1 MRREVRA
8 DLCWPSEREV
18 AAEVP
23 IEVAADR
30 ACRVLDSVPFWFHT
44 FALNRG
50 LGLYTPGAARD
61 HGYRLGSIPDS
72 FDGLR
77 VLDVGAFD
85 GFYSFLAEARGATRV
100 LAIDNEQYVHWVR
113 DRWGVE
119 LEGGEGFRAIHGLLG
134 SEVEYRRT
142 DVFALGPMGECFD
155 FIFCFG
161 ILHRVE
167 DPLGLLR
174 VLAGGLAEGG
184 RILIETYG
192 VLGDDGSEDGAARV
206 PVAGAIYPNDRFVYW
221 QFSRSAL
228 ANLATTGGSR
238 FELHATPLVDGHP
251 RIIGVIRSEEQP
263 SPNWGSQRSIG

>member
-1 MRREVRA
+1 MTPEVGA
-8 DLCWPSEREV
+8 DLSWPSEREV

-23 IEVAADR
+23 IEVDANQAR
-30 ACRVLDSVPFWFHT
+30 SVLDSVPFWFHT
-44 FALNRG
+44 FALNRS
-50 LGLYTPGAARD
+50 LGLYTPGEARD
-61 HGYRLGSIPDS
+61 HGYRLASIPDS
-72 FDGLR
+72 FEGLR

-100 LAIDNEQYVHWVR
+100 LAVDNEQYVHWVR

-134 SEVEYRRT
+134 SEVEYRRA
-142 DVFALGPMGECFD
+142 DAFALDGVGERFD

-174 VLAGGLAEGG
+174 VLASRLAEGG

-192 VLGDDGSEDGAARV
+192 VLDDSGSEDGAMHVLA
-206 PVAGAIYPNDRFVYW
+206 PGAIYPNDRFVYW
-221 QFSRSAL
+221 QFSPSAL
-228 ANLATTGGSR
+228 ANLATLTDGSS
-238 FELHATPLVDGHP
+238 FELLATPLVDGHP
-251 RIIGVIRSEEQP
+251 RIIGIISAQEQP
-263 SPNWGSQRSIG
+263 SPN

>member
-1 MRREVRA
+1 MRYEVRT
-8 DLCWPSEREV
+8 DRCWPSEREV

-23 IEVAADR
+23 IEVDADR
-30 ACRVLDSVPFWFHT
+30 ACGVLDSVPFWFHT

-61 HGYRLGSIPDS
+61 HGYRLASIPDS
-72 FDGLR
+72 FAGLR

-85 GFYSFLAEARGATRV
+85 GFYSFLAEARGAKRV

-113 DRWGVE
+113 DRWEVK
-119 LEGGEGFRAIHGLLG
+119 LEGGEGFNAIHGLLG
-134 SEVEYRRT
+134 SEIEYQRT
-142 DVFALGPMGECFD
+142 DASVLDGSAERFD

-174 VLAGGLAEGG
+174 VLAGRLAEGG

-192 VLGDDGSEDGAARV
+192 VRDNGGYTLDPRHVTLATVLKGLPLAYDRDLQQDKP
-206 PVAGAIYPNDRFVYW
+206 PVFDAYD
-221 QFSRSAL
+221 AL
-228 ANLATTGGSR
+228 APALDALEGMVRTLAPFLYFG
-238 FELHATPLVDGHP
+238 FAPH
-251 RIIGVIRSEEQP
+251 
-263 SPNWGSQRSIG
+263 